1 MDALLLL
8 TLTVIRLD
16 IDVLAHQQAVAAVQR
31 HIEGVSAGG
40 GHVAAAVRHPLIA
53 AGDGILPVDGGDAAL
68 PDIAAHTGADQH
80 LPPLGESGGVT
91 LVDIALH
98 PEARRLHDG
107 HDGQC
112 IPIAVSSAVFVH
124 RLHPTVYRRGD
135 LSLADAVGKAL
146 HLLLLQG
153 DVILLL
159 QNGRRS
165 LPDLQIVLQLLIRGD
180 VALVPLQPGLLL
192 LLGAEGAL
200 HLVQLQL
207 GFLQIQLCLRLVVGK
222 EGLALFHL
230 IPGLHGH
237 GGHLPVLVLCDL
249 CLALSA
255 DDSSEAIH
263 LSHTAQAADH
273 GYGFHRRLAFAAF
286 SAARQAA
293 QQQQRR

>member
-1 MDALLLL
+1 MGSAFPLLS
-8 TLTVIRLD
+8 V
-16 IDVLAHQQAVAAVQR
+16 
-31 HIEGVSAGG
+31 
-40 GHVAAAVRHPLIA
+40 
-53 AGDGILPVDGGDAAL
+53 
-68 PDIAAHTGADQH
+68 
-80 LPPLGESGGVT
+80 PP
-91 LVDIALH
+91 
-98 PEARRLHDG
+98 
-107 HDGQC
+107 
-112 IPIAVSSAVFVH
+112 VFVH
-124 RLHPTVYRRGD
+124 CLHPTVYRRGD
-135 LSLADAVGKAL
+135 LGLADAVGKAL

-165 LPDLQIVLQLLIRGD
+165 LPDLQIVLQLLIWGD

-207 GFLQIQLCLRLVVGK
+207 GFLQIQLRLRLVVGK

-263 LSHTAQAADH
+263 LSHTVQAADH
-273 GYGFHRRLAFAAF
+273 GTFHRRLAFAAF